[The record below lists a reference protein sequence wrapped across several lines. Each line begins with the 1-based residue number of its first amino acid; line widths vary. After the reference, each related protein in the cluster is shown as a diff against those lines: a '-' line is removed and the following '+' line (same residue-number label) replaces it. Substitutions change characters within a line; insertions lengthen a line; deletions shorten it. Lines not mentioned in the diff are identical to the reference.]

1 MKQLGNRRLPHWSQ
15 AGAVTF
21 LTWRTA
27 DSIPQNLIREWKQE
41 RENWLINNGFSE
53 SNLEEPHF
61 LEQLPFEVSEEFC
74 RRFSKKWNDVLD
86 RGLGKCLLGNP
97 EYARVVGQSILHHDG
112 GLYEIDSFVIM
123 PNHVH
128 ILAAFREADDV
139 LKQVESWKRF
149 TARRINQLVKVKGR
163 FWQTDC
169 FDHLV
174 RSRMQWEA
182 LQAYISSNPAKAG
195 IKEGEFLLWKRT
207 GSESSLGE

>member
-1 MKQLGNRRLPHWSQ
+1 
-15 AGAVTF
+15 
-21 LTWRTA
+21 
-27 DSIPQNLIREWKQE
+27 
-41 RENWLINNGFSE
+41 
-53 SNLEEPHF
+53 
-61 LEQLPFEVSEEFC
+61 
-74 RRFSKKWNDVLD
+74 
-86 RGLGKCLLGNP
+86 
-97 EYARVVGQSILHHDG
+97 
-112 GLYEIDSFVIM
+112 M

-149 TARRINQLVKVKGR
+149 TARRINQLEKVKGR